1 MDSTRLAFLKLK
13 LIEVELISFEFSK
26 CFKKNYDEVL
36 KFGINNYIKE
46 YNISLDNICLSSNE
60 IKKMTIPKLK
70 DELKL
75 RHLPIS
81 GKKNDLITRL
91 ESHFEKIKNF
101 SITIN

>member
-1 MDSTRLAFLKLK
+1 MDSTKVAFLKLK
-13 LIEVELISFEFSK
+13 LVEVELISFEFSK

-36 KFGINNYIKE
+36 KFAIDNYIKE

-75 RHLPIS
+75 RNLPIS
-81 GKKNDLITRL
+81 GKKDELITRL
-91 ESHFEKIKNF
+91 GAHYEKIKSYSTN
-101 SITIN
+101 T